1 MIVNAT
7 DLKNNLGKYLR
18 DCTKENIIIAS
29 NGRKIAILCAY
40 EGNRGKENRRKEY
53 HGDNK
58 KVNPDGLIREGAEAF
73 DDEPVTPAS
82 VSYEEFLELTEGNE
96 KRYEYIDGEVYL
108 LTSPRTIHQKILG
121 ELYILFYNWFKGKKC
136 RPMLAPYDITL
147 KRSHDNINVVEPD
160 LVVICDL
167 EENLNEKDYYI
178 GTPSMAIEIISESTR
193 RKDTI
198 KKLDLYMS
206 TGINEYW
213 IVNPLNREITIYL
226 FEHNDI
232 VKNETYKKNEAASS
246 YIFNGLKI
254 NLKDIF

>member
-40 EGNRGKENRRKEY
+40 EEYRGNNT
-53 HGDNK
+53 
-58 KVNPDGLIREGAEAF
+58 KVNSDGLVRERAGAF
-73 DDEPVTPAS
+73 DHAPGKVP
-82 VSYEEFLELTEGNE
+82 YEEFLALTEGNE

-121 ELYILFYNWFKGKKC
+121 EMHILFYNWFKGKKC

-147 KRSHDNINVVEPD
+147 KRSPDNINIVEPD
-160 LVVICDL
+160 IVVICDL

-178 GTPSMAIEIISESTR
+178 GTPALAVEIISESTR

-213 IVNPLNREITIYL
+213 IVNPLNKEITIYL
-226 FEHNDI
+226 FEQNDI
-232 VKNETYKKNEAASS
+232 IKNETYKKNEIAAS
-246 YIFNGLKI
+246 YIFTGLKI
-254 NLKDIF
+254 KLKDIFQ